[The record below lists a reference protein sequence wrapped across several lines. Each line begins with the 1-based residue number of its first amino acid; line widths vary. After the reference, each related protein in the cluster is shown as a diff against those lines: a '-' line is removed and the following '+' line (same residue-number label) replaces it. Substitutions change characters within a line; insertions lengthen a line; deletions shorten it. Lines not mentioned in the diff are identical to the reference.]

1 MKKGFKYLILILSI
15 VCVLNNPVSHILGID
30 LNLLDEGI
38 LFMAI
43 FLIFKYLLFKSKVK
57 VLYFLLILFIFY
69 SIIIS
74 IFFGLNKNIVE
85 VVLQSLISIKFFIV
99 IVALFLLFK
108 DDLVLVSKM
117 YNVLFSILLV
127 GFFLNIIIGEAFTEF
142 LGIKEYSRSQLN
154 IIRYGGFVNPN
165 HLGYFMVLSIGL
177 LLNKAFTQNRL
188 LLRKEW
194 LTVGLYIFVILLTDS
209 RSALLGIFLFF
220 MFFYK
225 NLIIKKAEMLI
236 SFVIIFLISLISL
249 IYSTDVLGTIVRN
262 IEYSFSLESHY
273 IRGILI
279 NMSVQIAYL
288 YFPIG
293 TGAATFGSIFSEGSK
308 VYQDFGVANTYF
320 FMEKTGI
327 YDSSLASWLGEYGF
341 LGVLFLFSIFNF
353 LSKYLIA
360 FQKGSNS
367 TMINGLLLVFLFF
380 SITNPTFTN
389 SVYIFLSFPI
399 FFMFSHYKSE

>member
-177 LLNKAFTQNRL
+177 LLNKAFTQ
-188 LLRKEW
+188 
-194 LTVGLYIFVILLTDS
+194 
-209 RSALLGIFLFF
+209 
-220 MFFYK
+220 
-225 NLIIKKAEMLI
+225 
-236 SFVIIFLISLISL
+236 
-249 IYSTDVLGTIVRN
+249 
-262 IEYSFSLESHY
+262 
-273 IRGILI
+273 
-279 NMSVQIAYL
+279 
-288 YFPIG
+288 
-293 TGAATFGSIFSEGSK
+293 
-308 VYQDFGVANTYF
+308 
-320 FMEKTGI
+320 
-327 YDSSLASWLGEYGF
+327 
-341 LGVLFLFSIFNF
+341 
-353 LSKYLIA
+353 
-360 FQKGSNS
+360 
-367 TMINGLLLVFLFF
+367 
-380 SITNPTFTN
+380 
-389 SVYIFLSFPI
+389 
-399 FFMFSHYKSE
+399 